1 LHSGAVSLCSIR
13 TEGGKITSSIRSIL
27 YPSTPNIQACSFHSR
42 LSRLQP
48 GELRNEG
55 RNHASLVSQAFATCR
70 LPGRPIRVVPEGSAS
85 ESTADSDSRSRRE
98 PVARYKAVPSSQIQP
113 LFSPLLAPPPRL
125 TEDSERG
132 NGGAELGF

>member
-1 LHSGAVSLCSIR
+1 VRSRCVASGRKGEKSQVASEVYFTLLHQTSRHVLFIVACHVCSLENCGTKEEIM
-13 TEGGKITSSIRSIL
+13 
-27 YPSTPNIQACSFHSR
+27 Q
-42 LSRLQP
+42 
-48 GELRNEG
+48 
-55 RNHASLVSQAFATCR
+55 VSQALATCR

-98 PVARYKAVPSSQIQP
+98 PVARYKALPSSQIQP